1 MQKGIEKGGVCLQFN
16 KIQTEAP
23 SGNATVTLENH
34 NHRIKWADFH
44 SYLKLSEG
52 RSEWGFLKFEVPSFT
67 IQPYKSMYIHIHPH
81 QSRYPY
87 SKYQSV
93 VSPSVSNVQSR
104 QFRILFGV
112 RVQLCPGHC
121 GCPASHFPRF
131 EGKTPDF
138 RCFNQ
143 VIFPQTVAALGVL
156 TVRVKAWCR
165 GGLIRASA
173 RAIFDDHYSTNAPS
187 SFTVARRP
195 LTQPSRQFGPL
206 RSLSLWR
213 GVNFEIAH
221 ATLSSLCP
229 CQIALVVAR
238 CEC

>member
-67 IQPYKSMYIHIHPH
+67 IQPYKSMYIHMHPH

-187 SFTVARRP
+187 SF
-195 LTQPSRQFGPL
+195 
-206 RSLSLWR
+206 LSLIFR
-213 GVNFEIAH
+213 FDGSIARNCGSKTSH
-221 ATLSSLCP
+221 ATLSSVWAS
-229 CQIALVVAR
+229 QIALVVAW
-238 CEC
+238 CEF